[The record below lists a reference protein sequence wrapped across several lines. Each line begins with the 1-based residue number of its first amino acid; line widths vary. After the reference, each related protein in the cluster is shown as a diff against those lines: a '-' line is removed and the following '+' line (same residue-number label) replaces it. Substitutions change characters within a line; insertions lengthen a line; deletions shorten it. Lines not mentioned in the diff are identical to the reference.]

1 MEANGKKMHI
11 KQCIHAQFS
20 VQPLLILLTLAPNRV
35 SSAKLEIRIG
45 QTESQRIGEPLESI
59 MSFHSRH
66 IPFGG
71 GKGKTLPRNQLLDSL
86 QPLFECIFA

>member
-11 KQCIHAQFS
+11 KQCMCAQFS

-45 QTESQRIGEPLESI
+45 QTESQRIGAVGVYYELKI
-59 MSFHSRH
+59 
-66 IPFGG
+66 
-71 GKGKTLPRNQLLDSL
+71 KQT
-86 QPLFECIFA
+86 A